1 MKRVL
6 FRIVAVLA
14 LALGLFVAWFY
25 SSYGGSGAVFPRI
38 GDPRATQQAEIVATL
53 PEPPGN
59 LAVSKDGRVFF
70 TYHAE
75 SRPDIKVLEL
85 VGGKPVPYPNLA
97 MQTPD
102 QSKPSYGAVF
112 NIRIDSRNRLWS
124 IDHGQHGV
132 QGARLVAVDLATNKP
147 IKQIRLPGSV
157 AGIGSY
163 LQDMQIDPAGR
174 MIYIADIGVFSGHP
188 GLVIVDSDTGAARRV
203 LDRHPAIMAENYD
216 VNAQGRIVRPLGSSL
231 FWFHPAFDPIAL
243 DRRGQWLYIG
253 PMAGKTLSRVR
264 TADLLD
270 AKLTPKQLADKVEP
284 YAQRPQAD
292 GLTIDDQDN
301 IYLTGIEDGIIWK
314 LGADRRLV
322 ALAGHPKMRWP
333 DGLSFGPGNIVYV
346 ADSDIP
352 DVMMQSKVH
361 IRNAAPFYI
370 FRFKAPG
377 TAAAGQ

>member
-25 SSYGGSGAVFPRI
+25 SSYGGSGAAFPRI

-147 IKQIRLPGSV
+147 IKQTRLPGSV

-333 DGLSFGPGNIVYV
+333 DGLSFGPGNMIYV

-352 DVMMQSKVH
+352 DVMMQSKAH
-361 IRNAAPFYI
+361 IASAAPFYI